1 MLLKFQLSN
10 PAEAELLQRASRAY
24 LILTSLV
31 VVGMVCGMLTAQK
44 VVHIGIDFPFG
55 LISFSILTYPITDC
69 ICELWGKRA
78 ARDTLAAGLLVQL
91 LLIFLFYLAIE
102 APGAADWQH
111 QSEFAL
117 VLSTGYAVVFAS
129 LVAFVIAQLFDIVIF
144 QNIKRITKGKWLWL
158 RTNISVYLGQAID
171 TMIFVN
177 IFFANLENKWH
188 LLLNILLIKIVI
200 SFLMTPIV
208 YLIVNTINRYLN
220 YQTQAFSPS
229 TGSE

>member
-1 MLLKFQLSN
+1 MLLNNQLSN
-10 PAEAELLQRASRAY
+10 PVHADLLQRASRAY
-24 LILTSLV
+24 LLLTSLV

-44 VVHIGIDFPFG
+44 IVHIGIDFPFG
-55 LISFSILTYPITDC
+55 LVTFSMLTYPITDC

-91 LLIFLFYLAIE
+91 LLIILFYLAIV
-102 APGAADWQH
+102 APGAAGWEH
-111 QSEFAL
+111 QAEFAL

-158 RTNISVYLGQAID
+158 RTNISVYLGQTID

-177 IFFANLENKWH
+177 IFFAGFENKWQ
-188 LLLNILLIKIVI
+188 LLANILLIKIVI

-208 YLIVNTINRYLN
+208 YLIVNIVNRYLD
-220 YQTQAFSPS
+220 YQTQAFAS
-229 TGSE
+229 